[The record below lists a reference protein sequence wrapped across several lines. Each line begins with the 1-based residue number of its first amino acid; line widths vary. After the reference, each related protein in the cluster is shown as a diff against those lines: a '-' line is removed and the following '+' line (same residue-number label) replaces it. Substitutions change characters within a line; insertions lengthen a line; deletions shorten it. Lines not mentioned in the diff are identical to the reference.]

1 MGSEPSRTSVSQQ
14 DSSRS
19 NRKPN
24 INPRGGNGKNKDSVN
39 SRSGPKFPSG
49 VQSFEISHDAHPGT
63 PIGRPVV
70 SGLSSN
76 GSAVRWNMKHR
87 YRHGVPFDI
96 SLHSGLIGLIKPIG
110 PNALE
115 TYTVKITVSSEGKSD
130 STRIRIKV
138 TDPNDKDQ
146 QIEQKDKQ
154 IEQLREE
161 FERKTFPFKV
171 EENAPGVLVAN
182 LTLLEFQSRGEPS
195 FLEYLITNDGAKDKF
210 TITDNGLLYTKVG
223 LDREK
228 NEDYHINIAM
238 AR

>member
-24 INPRGGNGKNKDSVN
+24 INPRGGNGNGKNKDSVN

-49 VQSFEISHDAHPGT
+49 LQNFEISHDAHPGT

-138 TDPNDKDQ
+138 TDPNDKDK

-171 EENAPGVLVAN
+171 KNYLTIVLFEIENYILKIV
-182 LTLLEFQSRGEPS
+182 
-195 FLEYLITNDGAKDKF
+195 I
-210 TITDNGLLYTKVG
+210 
-223 LDREK
+223 
-228 NEDYHINIAM
+228 
-238 AR
+238 